1 MEVAP
6 TSRPRALPR
15 CSPSPSLELVEVGNT
30 CCWGAMLGSADCTPN
45 FVPGKLHFKNK
56 FCANCKEG
64 ILVPLAQV
72 RAITAEQA
80 AYFINRFSIKT
91 SLPAGVQQSG
101 LVGVRARGRARRHE
115 LC

>member
-1 MEVAP
+1 MHPCANCAGQKVFCETLRHSFA
-6 TSRPRALPR
+6 
-15 CSPSPSLELVEVGNT
+15 
-30 CCWGAMLGSADCTPN
+30 
-45 FVPGKLHFKNK
+45 NK

-80 AYFINRFSIKT
+80 AYFINRFSI
-91 SLPAGVQQSG
+91 SIPACGVQSG
-101 LVGVRARGRARRHE
+101 LVRVRAPVRARRHVE

>member
-1 MEVAP
+1 MEVA
-6 TSRPRALPR
+6 SSSR
-15 CSPSPSLELVEVGNT
+15 CSPSELGEVGT
-30 CCWGAMLGSADCTPN
+30 TCWGAMLGSVDCTPN

-80 AYFINRFSIKT
+80 AYFINRFSI
-91 SLPAGVQQSG
+91 SIPACGVQSG
-101 LVGVRARGRARRHE
+101 LVRVRAPVRARRHVE

>member
-1 MEVAP
+1 M
-6 TSRPRALPR
+6 
-15 CSPSPSLELVEVGNT
+15 
-30 CCWGAMLGSADCTPN
+30 PN

-80 AYFINRFSIKT
+80 AYFINRFSI
-91 SLPAGVQQSG
+91 SIPACGVQSG
-101 LVGVRARGRARRHE
+101 LVRVRAPVRARRHVE